1 MWALILA
8 ASLGPGSEMTHDCG
22 YWTRPEGQAGRKW
35 VALPKRLVLVGIEDK
50 EEAKSLGRKPMYV
63 FGERGHGLRGSSH
76 ILSLNDVLQSKVH
89 ELKSGPLPIVEWSE
103 IEVPIRR

>member
-8 ASLGPGSEMTHDCG
+8 ASLGPGSEITHDCG
-22 YWTRPEGQAGRKW
+22 YWTRPDGQAGRKW

-63 FGERGHGLRGSSH
+63 FGECGHPWPRR
-76 ILSLNDVLQSKVH
+76 DVRTGPADGCVAGKCITSKNP
-89 ELKSGPLPIVEWSE
+89 PLPDS
-103 IEVPIRR
+103 P